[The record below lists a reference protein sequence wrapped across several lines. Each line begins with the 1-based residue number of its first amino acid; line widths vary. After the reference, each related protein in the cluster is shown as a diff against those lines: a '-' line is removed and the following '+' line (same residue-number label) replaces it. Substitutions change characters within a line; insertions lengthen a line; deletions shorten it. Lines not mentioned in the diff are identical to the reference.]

1 MNIHDPNYYKQK
13 KKHEKEK
20 QRKQQLTKEFKR
32 MLKAKEIEKYEPFGK
47 YHDVYEISQNCKR
60 LYEHEEAIKLAK
72 SERKKQRHINKTTK
86 LNSRIKKV
94 KQSNKIS
101 YYVVYTD

>member
-1 MNIHDPNYYKQK
+1 MSIHDPKYYKEK

-20 QRKQQLTKEFKR
+20 WRKQQLTKEFKR

-47 YHDVYEISQNCKR
+47 YKDFYEISQDCNR
-60 LYEHEEAIKLAK
+60 LYEHDEAIKLSKKIREKKKRPHVKKKK
-72 SERKKQRHINKTTK
+72 SQ
-86 LNSRIKKV
+86 IKKV
-94 KQSNKIS
+94 KQFNKIN